1 MRDILR
7 GLRTAHTEI
16 YAVITTFL
24 PLILAYAGLLW
35 SLPSTWRFL
44 RRFAWTRYVTYG
56 TFAAQWTA
64 PHLVPLA
71 AVLMLPLFWTIPR
84 LLSFALLGPVGV
96 REKLAFGAAMQRS
109 RELMKGGMRL
119 DYALAFTWLAVLVAV
134 TELLLDVAAVV
145 LPMPLGS
152 KAACILLWRFLIA
165 HVALRNRL
173 AFRCYEK
180 ALQQEQEQRRSA
192 RVPSLEVHVD
202 AQDK

>member
-16 YAVITTFL
+16 YAVITTVL

-152 KAACILLWRFLIA
+152 KAACILGIGIQHFGP
-165 HVALRNRL
+165 HG
-173 AFRCYEK
+173 
-180 ALQQEQEQRRSA
+180 
-192 RVPSLEVHVD
+192 
-202 AQDK
+202 